1 MSWVESAF
9 NLTLTPFQSAAVEVL
24 CRACGCGPYD
34 MGNTF
39 KNAKWSFGS
48 GVSFQVERRHFA
60 TTDSNGLTTLVI
72 AAHEEAMRVEIS
84 PATFTHLTISF
95 HPRARSGDFS
105 KRHPTIEEAIAGYRK
120 DYPQPLRSVDA
131 GQHLIGTPQ

>member
-1 MSWVESAF
+1 MSWVESTF
-9 NLTLTPFQSAAVEVL
+9 NLSLTPFQRAAVEVL
-24 CRACGCGPYD
+24 CRACGCGPYN

-39 KNAKWSFGS
+39 KNAEWNFGY

-84 PATFTHLTISF
+84 SATFTHLTITF
-95 HPRARSGDFS
+95 HPRERPGDFS
-105 KRHPTIEEAIAGYRK
+105 KRHPTIEEAVARYRK
-120 DYPQPLRSVDA
+120 DYPRPLRAVDA
-131 GQHLIGTPQ
+131 GVQLIGTS